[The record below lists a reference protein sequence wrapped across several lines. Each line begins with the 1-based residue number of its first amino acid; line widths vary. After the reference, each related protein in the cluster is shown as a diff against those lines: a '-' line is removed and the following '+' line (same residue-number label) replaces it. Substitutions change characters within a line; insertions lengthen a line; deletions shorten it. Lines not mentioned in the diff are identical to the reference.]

1 MNKKLIVASLGA
13 VLSFGA
19 FADEAPAPQTD
30 AAGGRGNIMANLT
43 DEQKSCIEAYNCA
56 KMEKPEKGAELTAEQ
71 KEAKECITN
80 AMKSCGVEMPKR
92 PEGKKTADGEE
103 KTE

>member
-19 FADEAPAPQTD
+19 FADEAPAPQVE
-30 AAGGRGNIMANLT
+30 AAGGRGNIMASLT

-71 KEAKECITN
+71 KEAKECFKN
-80 AMKSCGVEMPKR
+80 ALKSCGVEMPKR
-92 PEGKKTADGEE
+92 PDGEE